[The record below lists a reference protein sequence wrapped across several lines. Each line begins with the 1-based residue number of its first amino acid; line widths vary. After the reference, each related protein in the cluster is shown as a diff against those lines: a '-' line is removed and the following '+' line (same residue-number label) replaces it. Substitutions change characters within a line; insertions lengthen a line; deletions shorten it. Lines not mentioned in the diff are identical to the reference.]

1 MAKQAPLIG
10 QWYQDAALNRL
21 FEVVAEDDYTGTI
34 EIQYE
39 DGEVDE
45 LDIESWNQMVIVAA
59 AQPEDWRSSFELSE
73 EDRNFSDDVFVPK
86 LSGDPLSAIEPDSFG
101 GWDDF

>member
-1 MAKQAPLIG
+1 MAKQAPIIG

-21 FEVVAEDDYTGTI
+21 FEVVAVDEYSGSID
-34 EIQYE
+34 IQYE
-39 DGEVDE
+39 DGDVDE
-45 LDIESWNQMVIVAA
+45 LDLDAWTQMIIVAA

-73 EDRNFSDDVFVPK
+73 EDRYFADDVYVPE
-86 LSGDPLSAIEPDSFG
+86 LTGDPFSAIEPDSFT